1 MTTLNRDSQELA
13 PPEIQDS
20 PINWVKKN
28 LLSPWYNALI
38 TFIILAIFAYV
49 AYNFGVWAVTEAKWD
64 VIPRNLK
71 LFIAGRY
78 PNAQTWRL
86 WLLLALTCGLAGL
99 SWGVVA
105 RNTAKLFS
113 RGVLIGI
120 GIAALACFLI
130 PTAIFNRLL
139 LVGILGLIVAGAL
152 IGKQV
157 GQAQP
162 GLGKWVS
169 FGWFVLFIVSLW
181 LLGGGRGLK
190 SVSTNEWQGLL
201 LTVFTA
207 AISIVLCFPIGVAF
221 ALGRQ
226 STLPVVRW
234 LSIAYIELVRGVPL
248 ITILFMGQ
256 VLIPLFLPE
265 GMRPDRVIRAI
276 VGLTLFSSAY
286 LAENVRGGLQSIPRG
301 QAEAAQA
308 LGLNTPLALTLI
320 VLPQAL
326 KAVIPAIVGQ
336 FISLFQDTTLL
347 AIVGLV
353 ELLGISNSILANPA
367 FLGRFMEVYLFDAVL
382 FWIFCYTMSLASKRL
397 EKKLNV

>member
-1 MTTLNRDSQELA
+1 MTTLTPGSQDIA
-13 PPEIQDS
+13 PPEIQDT
-20 PINWVKKN
+20 PLNWIKKN
-28 LLSPWYNALI
+28 LFSPWYNALI
-38 TFIILAIFAYV
+38 TLIVLGILAYV
-49 AYNFGVWAVTEAKWD
+49 GYNFGLWAATDAKWD

-71 LFIAGRY
+71 LFMVGRY
-78 PNAQTWRL
+78 PNEQLWRL

-105 RNTAKLFS
+105 RNAAKLFS
-113 RGVLIGI
+113 KDVLIGI
-120 GIAALACFLI
+120 GVAALVCFLV
-130 PTAIFNRLL
+130 PTAIPNRFLL
-139 LVGILGLIVAGAL
+139 LGMVGVIVAGAWT
-152 IGKQV
+152 GKQL

-169 FGWFVLFIVSLW
+169 LGWSILFLISLW
-181 LLGGGRGLK
+181 LIGGSGGLEA
-190 SVSTNEWQGLL
+190 VSTNEWQGLL

-207 AISIVLCFPIGVAF
+207 AISIVLCFPIGVIF

-256 VLIPLFLPE
+256 VMIPLFLPE
-265 GMRPDRVIRAI
+265 GMRPDRVIRAV

-301 QAEAAQA
+301 QAEASRA
-308 LGLNTPLALTLI
+308 LGLSTPLTLTLI
-320 VLPQAL
+320 VMPQAL

-353 ELLGISNSILANPA
+353 ELLGISNSILANPQ

>member
-1 MTTLNRDSQELA
+1 MTTLTPGSQDIA
-13 PPEIQDS
+13 PPEIQDT
-20 PINWVKKN
+20 PLNWIKKN
-28 LLSPWYNALI
+28 LFSPWYNALI
-38 TFIILAIFAYV
+38 TLIVLGILAYV
-49 AYNFGVWAVTEAKWD
+49 GYNFGLWAATDAKWD

-71 LFIAGRY
+71 LFIVGRY
-78 PNAQTWRL
+78 PNEQLWRL

-99 SWGVVA
+99 SWGVIA
-105 RNTAKLFS
+105 RNAAKLFS
-113 RGVLIGI
+113 KDVLIGI
-120 GIAALACFLI
+120 GVVALVCFLVPTTI
-130 PTAIFNRLL
+130 PNRFLL
-139 LVGILGLIVAGAL
+139 LGMLGVIVAGAWL
-152 IGKQV
+152 GKQL
-157 GQAQP
+157 GQAKP
-162 GLGKWVS
+162 ALSKWVS
-169 FGWFVLFIVSLW
+169 LGWSILFLISLW
-181 LLGGGRGLK
+181 LIGGGGGLNA
-190 SVSTNEWQGLL
+190 VSTNEWQGLL

-207 AISIVLCFPIGVAF
+207 AISIVLCFPIGVIF

-256 VLIPLFLPE
+256 VMIPLFLPE
-265 GMRPDRVIRAI
+265 GMRPDRVIRAV

-301 QAEAAQA
+301 QSEAARA
-308 LGLNTPLALTLI
+308 LGLSTPLTLTLI
-320 VLPQAL
+320 VMPQAL

-353 ELLGISNSILANPA
+353 ELLGISNSILANPQ
-367 FLGRFMEVYLFDAVL
+367 FLGRFMEVYLFNAVL

>member
-1 MTTLNRDSQELA
+1 MTTLTPGSQDIA
-13 PPEIQDS
+13 PPEIQDT

-28 LLSPWYNALI
+28 LFSPWYNALI
-38 TFIILAIFAYV
+38 TIILLGLFVYV
-49 AYNFGVWAVTEAKWD
+49 AYNFGTWAATTAKWD

-71 LFIAGRY
+71 LFIVGRY
-78 PNAQTWRL
+78 PNAQAWRL
-86 WLLLALTCGLAGL
+86 WLLLALTCGLSGL
-99 SWGVVA
+99 SWGVIA
-105 RNTAKLFS
+105 RNAAKLFS

-120 GIAALACFLI
+120 GVAALVCILI
-130 PTAIFNRLL
+130 PTAIPNRLL
-139 LVGILGLIVAGAL
+139 LVGMLGLVVAGAW
-152 IGKQV
+152 IGQKV

-169 FGWFVLFIVSLW
+169 LGWSILFLMSLW
-181 LLGGGRGLK
+181 LIGGGGGLQA
-190 SVSTNEWQGLL
+190 VSTNEWQGLL

-207 AISIVLCFPIGVAF
+207 AISIVLCFPIGVIF

-256 VLIPLFLPE
+256 VMIPLFLPE
-265 GMRPDRVIRAI
+265 GMRPDRVIRAV

-301 QAEAAQA
+301 QAEAARA
-308 LGLNTPLALTLI
+308 LGLSTPLTLSLI
-320 VLPQAL
+320 VMPQAL

-353 ELLGISNSILANPA
+353 ELLGISNSILANPQ

>member
-1 MTTLNRDSQELA
+1 MTTLTPGSQDIA
-13 PPEIQDS
+13 PPEIQDT
-20 PINWVKKN
+20 PLNWIKKN
-28 LLSPWYNALI
+28 LFSPWYNALI
-38 TFIILAIFAYV
+38 TLIVLGILAYV
-49 AYNFGVWAVTEAKWD
+49 GYNFGLWAATDAKWD

-71 LFIAGRY
+71 LFIVGRY
-78 PNAQTWRL
+78 PNEQLWRL

-105 RNTAKLFS
+105 RNAAKLFS
-113 RGVLIGI
+113 KDVLIGM
-120 GIAALACFLI
+120 GVAALVCFLV
-130 PTAIFNRLL
+130 PTAIPNRFLL
-139 LVGILGLIVAGAL
+139 LGMVGVIVAGAW
-152 IGKQV
+152 IGKQL

-162 GLGKWVS
+162 GLGKWMS
-169 FGWFVLFIVSLW
+169 LGWSILFLISLW
-181 LLGGGRGLK
+181 LIGGSGGLEA
-190 SVSTNEWQGLL
+190 VSTNEWQGLL

-207 AISIVLCFPIGVAF
+207 AISIVLCFPIGVIF

-256 VLIPLFLPE
+256 VMIPLFLPE
-265 GMRPDRVIRAI
+265 GMRPDRVIRAV

-301 QAEAAQA
+301 QSEASRA
-308 LGLNTPLALTLI
+308 LGLSTPLTLTLI
-320 VLPQAL
+320 VMPQAL

-353 ELLGISNSILANPA
+353 ELLGISNSILANPQ